1 MPVPF
6 PDSYDNLCQSA
17 RQDKSLGKDAICP
30 NPQCCARGKLTF
42 TDSWVDRGVVWPKG
56 KRGAKFKWNLIPL
69 ARCHVCGGRFR
80 VLPQEIL
87 PRKTYSLPVIENS
100 CRSYPQS
107 GKGLRKT
114 VNSIKG
120 NRPHF
125 TTLHGWLGGLGVKA
139 LDREKVQK
147 NRSAKRRKKASYSG
161 KVFTTAA
168 LVAES
173 AKKLKGGVV
182 RKWHSQFNI
191 PSWKYKNERRHD
203 QLEACARLFTAASYL
218 FPDEPYP
225 LTSWQSWLIKE
236 VHVAGWVF
244 SARSGCTAI
253 QLSTTGQNVVSSSQK
268 PKSQK
273 KEKSHGSRS
282 PPGSMLAV

>member
-6 PDSYDNLCQSA
+6 PNSYDSLRQSVM
-17 RQDKSLGKDAICP
+17 QGKSLGKDAICP
-30 NPQCCARGKLTF
+30 NPQCCTCGKLVF
-42 TDSWVDRGVVWPKG
+42 TNSWVERGVVWPKG
-56 KRGAKFKWNLIPL
+56 KRGAKFKRKPIPL
-69 ARCHVCGGRFR
+69 AQCHVCGGRFR
-80 VLPQEIL
+80 VLSQEIL

-107 GKGLRKT
+107 QKGLRKT

-120 NRPHF
+120 DRPHF

-139 LDREKVQK
+139 LGREKVQK
-147 NRSAKRRKKASYSG
+147 NRSAERGKKASYSG
-161 KVFTTAA
+161 KVFTTAS

-173 AKKLKGGVV
+173 AKKLNGGVV
-182 RKWHSQFNI
+182 RKWHSQFDI
-191 PSWKYKNERRHD
+191 PSWKYKDDLRHD
-203 QLEACARLFTAASYL
+203 HLEACARLFSAASYL

-225 LTSWQSWLIKE
+225 LTFWQSWLIKE
-236 VHVAGWVF
+236 IHVAGWVF
-244 SARSGCTAI
+244 SVRSGCTAI
-253 QLSTTGQNVVSSSQK
+253 QLSTAGQNVVSSFRK

-273 KEKSHGSRS
+273 KEKNHGSRS

>member
-6 PDSYDNLCQSA
+6 PDFYDSLCQSA
-17 RQDKSLGKDAICP
+17 MQGKSLGKDAICP
-30 NPQCCARGKLTF
+30 NPRCCARGKLVF
-42 TDSWVDRGVVWPKG
+42 TNSWVDRGVVWPKG
-56 KRGAKFKWNLIPL
+56 KRGAKFKRNLIPL
-69 ARCHVCGGRFR
+69 AQCHVCGGRFR
-80 VLPQEIL
+80 VLSQEIL

-100 CRSYPQS
+100 CRLYPQS

-120 NRPHF
+120 DRPHF

-139 LDREKVQK
+139 LDRKKVQK
-147 NRSAKRRKKASYSG
+147 NRSAEQGKKASYSG
-161 KVFTTAA
+161 KVWTTAA

-173 AKKLKGGVV
+173 AKKLKRGVV
-182 RKWHSQFNI
+182 REWHNQFDI
-191 PSWKYKNERRHD
+191 PLWKYKGEKRRD
-203 QLEACARLFTAASYL
+203 QLEGCARLFSVASYL

-253 QLSTTGQNVVSSSQK
+253 QLSTAGQNVIGSFQK
-268 PKSQK
+268 PKLQK
-273 KEKSHGSRS
+273 KEKNHGSRS
-282 PPGSMLAV
+282 PPGGMLAV